1 MKSVKLKKK
10 EKMSNLKLLK
20 EGTNLFVGGSLGKTS
35 IDFQKYDLFGFQCIK
50 VTNHDIKILKIK
62 NSSHVGKYGNVLREN
77 SVDSTVISRSRD
89 FLEEKCFLDQKRK
102 EDNTGKYR
110 HIGGESPIASLYHQ
124 KSQGVLKGFFT
135 YLKITGVGYRVFL
148 TGNILTLKLGFSHFV
163 KVQVPES
170 VKVFLPEPTL
180 VCFYGVD
187 KNQITQIA
195 AKVQQLKPPSPYK
208 GKGIRRLDTNIRLKP
223 GKKKS

>member
-1 MKSVKLKKK
+1 MAKA
-10 EKMSNLKLLK
+10 
-20 EGTNLFVGGSLGKTS
+20 
-35 IDFQKYDLFGFQCIK
+35 
-50 VTNHDIKILKIK
+50 
-62 NSSHVGKYGNVLREN
+62 
-77 SVDSTVISRSRD
+77 
-89 FLEEKCFLDQKRK
+89 RK
-102 EDNTGKYR
+102 HK
-110 HIGGESPIASLYHQ
+110 HIGRKSPIASLYHQ
-124 KSQGVLKGFFT
+124 KNQGVLKGFFT

-180 VCFYGVD
+180 ICFYGVD